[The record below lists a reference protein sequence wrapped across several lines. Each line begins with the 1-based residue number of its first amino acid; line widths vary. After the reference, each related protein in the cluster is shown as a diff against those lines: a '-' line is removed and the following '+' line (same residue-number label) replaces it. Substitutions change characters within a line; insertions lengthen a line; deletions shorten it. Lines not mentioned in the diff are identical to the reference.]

1 MTYDFA
7 NVSHRNIN
15 SRTDKKMRKEKIMS
29 NWKKLFTFIL
39 TATVLTAAQA
49 QTPSWAAK
57 AAKSVFTL
65 KTFGTDGSL
74 LASTTG
80 FFIADNGE
88 AVSSYTPFRGA
99 QRAVVIDAAGKEWP
113 VACLTGANETYDV
126 AKFRVNAKKPSALV
140 LADTAASNGDEIWM
154 LPYSANKKPQATKA
168 TVKSSETFMDTY
180 QYYTIEPTTPNAETG
195 TPILNAQGE
204 VVGLTQPSSNTQ
216 QALIYAVSAP
226 FAASLKLNGLSP
238 NDPVFQATGIA
249 LAVPESLNDALLAL
263 IVSRNAFDEQRYTDF
278 VTRFTEQ
285 FPTSADGYVSMA
297 GIAVSHGQ
305 YEAADDY
312 LQQAVR
318 KADNKADAHY
328 RYAQTVFQYCLQD
341 SAQTFAAWT
350 LDKALDET
358 RAAYKEDAQSIYR
371 QQEAQILYVQQQYDE
386 AFNVYRQLTTSD
398 LRSADIFFAAAQC
411 KAMAKDTT
419 QQLALLDS
427 AVALFNKPYLKEA
440 APYLLARAQARHEA
454 GKFRQAVADYNEYG
468 SLMAT
473 QLNAHFYYL
482 REQSEVAG
490 RLYQQALN
498 DIDKAV
504 EMEPQATLYLA
515 EKTALLVH
523 VSKYPEAVEVAK
535 KLITLDPNN
544 SDGYYFLGAAQWLSD
559 NKTEGMTNLQK
570 AKQMGNSAVQIFMD
584 RHTQ

>member
-1 MTYDFA
+1 MKEI
-7 NVSHRNIN
+7 VS
-15 SRTDKKMRKEKIMS
+15 S
-29 NWKKLFTFIL
+29 NWKKVFTFIL
-39 TATVLTAAQA
+39 TATVLTAIHAQV
-49 QTPSWAAK
+49 PSWTAK

-80 FFIADNGE
+80 FFITDNGE
-88 AVSSYTPFRGA
+88 AISSYTPFQGA
-99 QRAVVIDAAGKEWP
+99 QRAVIIDATGREWP
-113 VACLTGANETYDV
+113 VECLTGANETYDV
-126 AKFRVNAKKPSALV
+126 AKFRVKAKKPSALSI
-140 LADTAASNGDEIWM
+140 AATPATDGDEIWM
-154 LPYSANKKPQATKA
+154 LPYAANKKPQTIKA
-168 TVKSSETFMDTY
+168 TVKGSETFMDTY
-180 QYYTIEPTTPNAETG
+180 RYYTIESTAADQETG

-204 VVGLTQPSSNTQ
+204 VVGLVQPSSSTK
-216 QALIYAVSAP
+216 QAMVYAVSAP

-249 LAVPESLNDALLAL
+249 IAVPESLNDALLAL
-263 IVSRNAFDEQRYTDF
+263 IVARNAFDEQRYTDY

-305 YEAADDY
+305 YEEADGL

-318 KADNKADAHY
+318 KGENKADAHY

-341 SAQTFAAWT
+341 SAQTFADWT
-350 LDKALDET
+350 LDKAIEEA
-358 RAAYKEDAQSIYR
+358 RAAYKEEAQSIYK
-371 QQEAQILYVQQQYDE
+371 QLEAQILYVQQKYNE
-386 AFNVYRQLTTSD
+386 AFNLYMQLTTSD

-411 KAMAKDTT
+411 KVQLKDTT

-440 APYLLARAQARHEA
+440 SPYLLTRAQARHEA
-454 GKFRQAVADYNEYG
+454 GKFRQAVADYNEYEN
-468 SLMAT
+468 LMAT
-473 QLNAHFYYL
+473 QLNAQFYYL

-504 EMEPQATLYLA
+504 GMEPQTTLYLA
-515 EKTALLVH
+515 EKTALLVR
-523 VSKYPEAVEVAK
+523 VSMYSEAQEAARQ
-535 KLITLDPNN
+535 LIAIAPDN
-544 SDGYYFLGAAQWLSD
+544 SDGYYFLGAAQWLSG
-559 NKTEGMTNLQK
+559 NKTDGMANLQK
-570 AKQMGNSAVQIFMD
+570 AKQMGNSAVQIFME
-584 RHTQ
+584 RHTQQK